1 MNGLFRAEAL
11 QAVQQQWLG
20 RVQIAQPPALRWS
33 AVLALAV
40 ALALGAWLG
49 LASYTRKASV
59 PGALVPDH
67 GLIRLAPVAA
77 GTVLER
83 HVAEGQTVRAGDL
96 LFVLAQD
103 RFSRD
108 DATQGVLDRAV
119 ETQRRSLEDV
129 ARQQQALSLAR
140 DRALALRVE
149 ALRAEQLQLAAEAAL
164 QQRRLALAR
173 QSLERLQSLQAQA
186 FVSEA
191 QVQARQEEV
200 LALEAQGQALQRQQA
215 ALGRERAELDGERA
229 TLPAQRDSAV
239 AQVGSELAELSRDGA
254 ELRGVRRIEVRA
266 PQDGTVHGLL
276 AEPGQ
281 SIAPP
286 AALASLLPAGAALQA
301 ELLAPGHTMG
311 FVRAG
316 QTVRLRVEAY
326 PYARYGVLTGRVA
339 RIDRVPLAAAELGGL
354 ALATQAAAGEPLF
367 RLIVTLDPLP
377 PDWRERQLAAGLRLQ
392 ADVLLERRRLWQWL
406 LEPLLG
412 LQQRL

>member
-1 MNGLFRAEAL
+1 MNGLFRTEAL

-20 RVQIAQPPALRWS
+20 RVRIVQPPALRWS
-33 AVLALAV
+33 AALALAV
-40 ALALGAWLG
+40 AVALAALLG
-49 LASYTRKASV
+49 LASYTRKAAV
-59 PGALVPDH
+59 PGTLVPDH

-77 GTVLER
+77 GTVVER
-83 HVAEGQTVRAGDL
+83 HVAEGQPVRAGDL
-96 LFVLAQD
+96 LFVLSQD

-119 ETQRRSLEDV
+119 DAQRRSLEDV
-129 ARQQQALSLAR
+129 ARQQQALSRAR
-140 DRALALRVE
+140 DRALALRQE
-149 ALRAEQLQLAAEAAL
+149 ALRAEQSQLAAEAAL

-254 ELRGVRRIEVRA
+254 ELRGVRRIEIRA
-266 PQDGTVHGLL
+266 PLDGTVHALL

-286 AALASLLPAGAALQA
+286 AALASLLPANARLQA
-301 ELLAPGHTMG
+301 ELLAPSRTMG
-311 FVRAG
+311 FVRPG
-316 QTVRLRVEAY
+316 QAVRLRVEAY
-326 PYARYGVLTGRVA
+326 PHARYGVLTGRVA
-339 RIDRVPLAAAELGGL
+339 RVDRVPLAASELGTL
-354 ALATQAAAGEPLF
+354 ALATQATAGEPLF
-367 RLIVTLDPLP
+367 RLVVTLDPLP
-377 PDWRERQLAAGLRLQ
+377 PDWRDRPLAAGLRLQ
-392 ADVLLERRRLWQWL
+392 ADVLLERRRLWQWW

>member
-20 RVQIAQPPALRWS
+20 RVRIAQPPGLNWS
-33 AVLALAV
+33 AALALAV
-40 ALALGAWLG
+40 ALGLAALLG
-49 LASYTRKASV
+49 LASYTRKVAV
-59 PGALVPDH
+59 PGALVPDQ
-67 GLIRLAPVAA
+67 GLVRLVPAAP
-77 GTVLER
+77 GSVLER
-83 HVAEGQTVRAGDL
+83 HVAEGQPVRTGDL

-108 DATQGVLDRAV
+108 DATQGLLDRAV

-129 ARQQQALSLAR
+129 VRQQQALSLAR
-140 DRALALRVE
+140 DRALTLRVQ
-149 ALRAEQLQLAAEAAL
+149 ALQAEQAQLAAEAAL
-164 QQRRLALAR
+164 LQRRLALAR
-173 QSLERLQSLQAQA
+173 QSLARLQSLQTQG

-191 QVQARQEEV
+191 QVQTRQEEL
-200 LALEAQGQALQRQQA
+200 LALEAQAQSLQRQQA
-215 ALGRERAELDGERA
+215 ALGRERAALDGERA

-239 AQVGSELAELSRDGA
+239 AQVGSELAELARDGA
-254 ELRGVRRIEVRA
+254 VLRGVRRIEVRA

-301 ELLAPGHTMG
+301 ELLAPGRTMG
-311 FVRAG
+311 AVRSG
-316 QTVRLRVEAY
+316 QAVRLRVEAF
-326 PYARYGVLTGRVA
+326 PHARFGVLTGRIERV
-339 RIDRVPLAAAELGGL
+339 DRVPLSAPELGGL
-354 ALATQAAAGEPLF
+354 AHAAQAAADEPRF
-367 RLIVTLDPLP
+367 RLVVRLDPLP
-377 PDWRERQLAAGLRLQ
+377 PAWRDRPLAAGLRLQ

-406 LEPLLG
+406 LDPLAG